1 MEFAYIT
8 LSDKQLYVNLDKLL
22 EGPKAILAPLQNYL
36 GAGVGGGG
44 GWPLLPPCSYAFMK
58 NKYLIFQEPSNKS
71 IIE

>member
-22 EGPKAILAPLQNYL
+22 EGSKAILAPLQNYL
-36 GAGVGGGG
+36 GAGGLA
-44 GWPLLPPCSYAFMK
+44 PTPPCSYAFMK